1 MFFCPAHHV
10 RKRGRQLKEHGIRR
24 TAWGGVLGMGFCLSV
39 CVCVSVFG
47 FVWVCVCYCF
57 LQPPQAQFHWFCF
70 GTACLGVTGGGRSF
84 WASGCARKSKGGG
97 THTHTPYKGYFVLML
112 AWFPH
117 LTVWYDKNAGIWR
130 STGGALG
137 GSQSQRLRQG
147 HSNFAKN
154 HQYSH

>member
-97 THTHTPYKGYFVLML
+97 THTHSLQGLFC
-112 AWFPH
+112 F
-117 LTVWYDKNAGIWR
+117 NAGMVSTSYCLIWQKCRNMKKYRR
-130 STGGALG
+130 SPWRIPKSKTATRTQQLC
-137 GSQSQRLRQG
+137 
-147 HSNFAKN
+147 
-154 HQYSH
+154 